1 MFVFSLFIINV
12 IVYIWI
18 ELLEKAKTQINVLK
32 EKYRQLA
39 DILGRCPGQY
49 YRYHSDLRSEAQTV
63 VSVLILLCTSL
74 KLENYSN
81 TKKPRKNLG

>member
-18 ELLEKAKTQINVLK
+18 ELLEKAKTQIDVLK

-39 DILGRCPGQY
+39 HILGGCPGQY
-49 YRYHSDLRSEAQTV
+49 YMYHGD
-63 VSVLILLCTSL
+63 
-74 KLENYSN
+74 
-81 TKKPRKNLG
+81 